1 MLGRCTAEMKRCS
14 MARVLLLRGRPPLWR
29 RRRPPAACRLSST
42 AAALDDAPRQASVL
56 RRARAEGW
64 LMNRYGGVNVAGLE
78 RAGWIHDE
86 LVRQPGKLGRHEGWK
101 CGQSGVDCAVYPGES
116 DDAAAARQRFCAP
129 LFSAS
134 LASSPATVTHA
145 GGGMHSVDAKLGFV
159 LRHTL
164 HARSAQADPYT
175 EAQVWEAVGSVA
187 PCLEVCASR
196 FTCPV
201 PLAVAA
207 ADFGNSHAVVRGEA
221 VGRDEALAAAG
232 DGLANLEWR
241 LDGGSS
247 SEPSESPLAVLC
259 WAANSLTGRGV
270 TLGEGCVVLCGGGGG
285 GGRPLDASSTAE
297 LQVRRQPLCRCDAPQ
312 NRHVRC

>member
-1 MLGRCTAEMKRCS
+1 

-187 PCLEVCASR
+187 PC
-196 FTCPV
+196 
-201 PLAVAA
+201 
-207 ADFGNSHAVVRGEA
+207 
-221 VGRDEALAAAG
+221 
-232 DGLANLEWR
+232 
-241 LDGGSS
+241 
-247 SEPSESPLAVLC
+247 
-259 WAANSLTGRGV
+259 
-270 TLGEGCVVLCGGGGG
+270 
-285 GGRPLDASSTAE
+285 
-297 LQVRRQPLCRCDAPQ
+297 
-312 NRHVRC
+312 